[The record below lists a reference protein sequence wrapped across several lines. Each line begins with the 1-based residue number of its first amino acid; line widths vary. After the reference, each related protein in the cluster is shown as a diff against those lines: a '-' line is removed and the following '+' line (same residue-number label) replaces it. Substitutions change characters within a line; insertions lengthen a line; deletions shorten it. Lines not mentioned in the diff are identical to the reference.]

1 MIEIRSAYNSLRDMH
16 LPYLINREEVQN
28 YFTPVIE
35 KRELLYKTS
44 SKVNIA
50 NQSHNY
56 GRTRTD
62 EAPGVKSRV
71 NSDLNFIKKSILE
84 LLTSKKITD
93 LVAQKDWKNKDN

>member
-50 NQSHNY
+50 NQ
-56 GRTRTD
+56 R
-62 EAPGVKSRV
+62 
-71 NSDLNFIKKSILE
+71 
-84 LLTSKKITD
+84 
-93 LVAQKDWKNKDN
+93 